1 MANGDKSR
9 RRNASLQN
17 VNTLQGYENQW
28 DQLIHEMGINRLET
42 DLVNESRMDAYNFQ
56 NETANFQYEE
66 LIRQYDRQRHIYGLN
81 ENAIDME
88 VAYQQQQIYD
98 NVDAKLQELAYAQ
111 QDLDFSFAAESIK
124 NNYAQ
129 ANNELALKTNKQEL
143 LINKYREKDNW
154 LQVANNWEQ
163 TDQRGR
169 QFGTDMKD
177 MSVRQTAEKA
187 EARRNLLKSSLETQA
202 KAGNAQASGRR
213 GQSARM
219 LEQSIES
226 VAAIDHY
233 ALYTQLER
241 GEDSFDNIVQGT
253 TNKKKSDDTQAGI
266 QRKQLGVQRGIIG
279 SERKVLHNQRDRLK
293 NNKREMAQLF
303 GLTVEQ
309 YEADTEKLGRMM
321 VDQVSSID
329 SQLNRL
335 SQQEYTSRINLYAKM
350 PLPPRMAPRAK
361 PPREIP
367 DDKYAFPTDPFRMDH
382 NVMGAAPEQKKPSA
396 FSSFL
401 GIAGTIAGVAGTV
414 LTAGAA
420 GPGVAAAW
428 GAGLSGGGSVLKGL
442 GGSGLV

>member
-98 NVDAKLQELAYAQ
+98 NVDARLQELAYAQ
-111 QDLDFSFAAESIK
+111 QDLDFSFAADSIK
-124 NNYAQ
+124 HNYAV
-129 ANNELALKTNKQEL
+129 ANNELALKSNANEL
-143 LINKYREKDNW
+143 AINKE
-154 LQVANNWEQ
+154 E
-163 TDQRGR
+163 TIQRGR

-177 MSVRQTAEKA
+177 MSVKQTQGKA
-187 EARRNLLKSSLETQA
+187 DARRKLLQSSLETQA

-213 GQSARM
+213 GQSAMM

-241 GEDSFDNIVQGT
+241 GEDSFDNIVSGT
-253 TNKKKSDDTQAGI
+253 TNKKASDDKLAGAE
-266 QRKQLGVQRGIIG
+266 RKQIGI
-279 SERKVLHNQRDRLK
+279 NRDRLN

-309 YEADTEKLGRMM
+309 YSADTEKLGRMM
-321 VDQVSSID
+321 VDTVSSID

-350 PLPPRMAPRAK
+350 PLPPRRGPRAK

-367 DDKYAFPTDPFRMDH
+367 YDKYAFPTDPFRMDH
-382 NVMGAAPEQKKPSA
+382 NVMGAAPEQKKQSG
-396 FSSFL
+396 FGSFL
-401 GIAGTIAGVAGTV
+401 QIAGTIAAIGGSV

-420 GPGVAAAW
+420 TPAAMAW

>member
-17 VNTLQGYENQW
+17 VGSLQGYENDIQNL
-28 DQLIHEMGINRLET
+28 QHLIGVNRLET
-42 DLVNESRMDAYNFQ
+42 DLVNESRMDAFNFQ
-56 NETANFQYEE
+56 NEVANFQYEE
-66 LIRQYDRQRHIYGLN
+66 QIRQYDRQQHIYGLN
-81 ENAIDME
+81 QNAIDME

-98 NVDAKLQELAYAQ
+98 NVDAKLQELQYAQ
-111 QDLDFSFAAESIK
+111 QDLDFGFAADSIK

-129 ANNELALKTNKQEL
+129 ANNSLQIKNNQLELD
-143 LINKYREKDNW
+143 INKE
-154 LQVANNWEQ
+154 E
-163 TDQRGR
+163 TIQRGR

-177 MSVRQTAEKA
+177 MSVKQTAEKA

-202 KAGNAQASGRR
+202 RAGNALASGRR
-213 GQSARM
+213 GQSAM
-219 LEQSIES
+219 MMAQSIES

-241 GEDSFDNIVQGT
+241 GEGSFDNVVKGT
-253 TNKKKSDDTQAGI
+253 VNKRKSDDKIAGV
-266 QRKQLGVQRGIIG
+266 QREQLGVQRDTLI
-279 SERKVLHNQRDRLK
+279 

-321 VDQVSSID
+321 VDTVSSID

-335 SQQEYTSRINLYAKM
+335 SQQEYQSRINLYARM

-367 DDKYAFPTDPFRMDH
+367 YDKYALPTDPFRMDH
-382 NVMGAAPEQKKPSA
+382 NVMGAAPEQKKQSG
-396 FSSFL
+396 FGSFL
-401 GIAGTIAGVAGTV
+401 QIAGTIAGVAGTV
-414 LTAGAA
+414 LTAGAT
-420 GPGVAAAW
+420 GPGAAMAW